1 VNQIKM
7 VEIGDINGD
16 GRPDVVVSE
25 EANPSNLY
33 WFEAPPDPTSGNW
46 VRHSVATGLEEIDSM
61 SVADIDHDGHPD
73 IVVGEIFGSKR
84 IIAYQ
89 NAHTASGWGSSWVAH
104 VVDSGKES
112 HNGARLVDLN
122 GDGNLDIVSIAF
134 FAYQDLHIWRN
145 DVNR

>member
-1 VNQIKM
+1 
-7 VEIGDINGD
+7 
-16 GRPDVVVSE
+16 
-25 EANPSNLY
+25 
-33 WFEAPPDPTSGNW
+33 
-46 VRHSVATGLEEIDSM
+46 M

-84 IIAYQ
+84 LIAYQ

-134 FAYQDLHIWRN
+134 FAYQDLHIWRS